1 MVPAAK
7 AARSGDRGFK
17 VLIFPDHCHLLVVFI
32 SGKLPGFPISFVS
45 SAIEVW
51 LS

>member
-17 VLIFPDHCHLLVVFI
+17 VLIFPGSL
-32 SGKLPGFPISFVS
+32 S
-45 SAIEVW
+45 SVGGIYQW
-51 LS
+51 